1 MWKGSRA
8 PVALE
13 LGFWFYLLI
22 DFLHVGF
29 PFSLKVAFRQKVTFF
44 VVWFLFFGFG
54 GGREGG
60 HPVLALKTS
69 PFTSLSLTSCL
80 VAHMMSLS
88 RVDYSSGVFCSGNH
102 DCIIANPI
110 EDSS

>member
-1 MWKGSRA
+1 MWKGSPA

-29 PFSLKVAFRQKVTFF
+29 PFSLKVAFQQKVTFF

-54 GGREGG
+54 GDEG
-60 HPVLALKTS
+60 VVIL
-69 PFTSLSLTSCL
+69 CW
-80 VAHMMSLS
+80 LS
-88 RVDYSSGVFCSGNH
+88 RLHPSLL
-102 DCIIANPI
+102 
-110 EDSS
+110 